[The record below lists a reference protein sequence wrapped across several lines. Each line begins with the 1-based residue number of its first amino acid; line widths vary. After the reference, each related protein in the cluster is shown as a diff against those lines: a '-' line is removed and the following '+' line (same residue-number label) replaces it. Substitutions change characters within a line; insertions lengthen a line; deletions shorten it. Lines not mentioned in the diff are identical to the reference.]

1 MGAESAVNSLADDG
15 VGLFGSWRF
24 RHNLRSDERRKPED
38 KLLMKIVMQKI
49 NVSACAALLLIFS
62 ALPAPAQNFSAP
74 PGPGGR
80 NPVCMRLE
88 TQLSALDRGTADPA
102 RAEQIRRYEDA
113 ANNQQAELDKLVAQS
128 RRLGCQ
134 GVGFFSL
141 FGGQPPQCGQINNQI
156 QQMRSN
162 LDQILGTLQQLQGNT
177 AGREGQRRS
186 VLVALAE
193 NDCGP
198 QYRTAAAPQQRGF
211 FDTLFGPGTGP
222 GSIMA
227 PVEPSE
233 SSTFRTVCVRTC
245 DGYFFPVSYSTS
257 PSRFTED
264 ERACQRMCP
273 AAEVQLYTYRNP
285 GEEISQAVS
294 LHGHAYS
301 DLPTAFAYRKEVNK
315 ACSCKR
321 ADQTW
326 ADALKQLDDN
336 TIEQGDIVV
345 TDERAK
351 QLSQPKVDAQ
361 GKRIDPRTNR
371 PAQTPAAAPGT
382 TTSNEPTAASSEKRQ
397 VRTVGPTF
405 VPAR

>member
-1 MGAESAVNSLADDG
+1 MNIA
-15 VGLFGSWRF
+15 
-24 RHNLRSDERRKPED
+24 
-38 KLLMKIVMQKI
+38 MQKI
-49 NVSACAALLLIFS
+49 NLSVCAALILIGS
-62 ALPAPAQNFSAP
+62 ALSAQAQNFSAP
-74 PGPGGR
+74 PGMGGR
-80 NPVCMRLE
+80 NPICVRLE

-102 RAEQIRRYEDA
+102 RAEQIRRYEDS
-113 ANNQQAELDKLVAQS
+113 ANKQQAELDKVVEQS
-128 RRLGCQ
+128 RRVGCQ

-141 FGGQPPQCGQINNQI
+141 FSGQPPQCGQINNQI

-162 LDQILGTLQQLQGNT
+162 LAQILGTLQQLQGNT

-211 FDTLFGPGTGP
+211 FDTLFGPGTGSE
-222 GSIMA
+222 SIMA
-227 PVEPSE
+227 PVEPYQ

-245 DGYFFPVSYSTS
+245 DGYFFPVSYSAS
-257 PSRFTED
+257 QSRFAED
-264 ERACQRMCP
+264 EQACQRMCP

-285 GEEISQAVS
+285 GEDISQAVS
-294 LHGHAYS
+294 LHGHPYS

-321 ADQTW
+321 AGQTW
-326 ADALKQLDDN
+326 ADALKQLDDS
-336 TIEQGDIVV
+336 TIEQGDIIV

-351 QLSQPKVDAQ
+351 QLSQPKPDAQ
-361 GKRIDPRTNR
+361 GKRVDPRTNK
-371 PAQTPAAAPGT
+371 PAQTPATAPATGPST
-382 TTSNEPTAASSEKRQ
+382 ESTAATGEKRQ

>member
-1 MGAESAVNSLADDG
+1 MNIA
-15 VGLFGSWRF
+15 
-24 RHNLRSDERRKPED
+24 
-38 KLLMKIVMQKI
+38 MQKI
-49 NVSACAALLLIFS
+49 NLSVCAVLMLIGS
-62 ALPAPAQNFSAP
+62 ALPVPAQNFSAP
-74 PGPGGR
+74 PGTGGR
-80 NPVCMRLE
+80 SPICVRLE
-88 TQLSALDRGTADPA
+88 TQLSALDRGTGDPA
-102 RAEQIRRYEDA
+102 RVEQIRRYEDS
-113 ANNQQAELDKLVAQS
+113 ANKQQAELDKVVEQS
-128 RRLGCQ
+128 RRVGCQ

-141 FGGQPPQCGQINNQI
+141 FSGQPPQCGQINNQI

-162 LDQILGTLQQLQGNT
+162 LAQILGTLQQLQGNT

-211 FDTLFGPGTGP
+211 FDTLFGPGTGSE
-222 GSIMA
+222 SIMA
-227 PVEPSE
+227 PVEPYQ

-257 PSRFTED
+257 PSRFAED
-264 ERACQRMCP
+264 DQACQRMCP

-285 GEEISQAVS
+285 GEEIAQAVS

-321 ADQTW
+321 AGQTW

-371 PAQTPAAAPGT
+371 PAATPAAAPAT
-382 TTSNEPTAASSEKRQ
+382 TTTNEPTAASGEKRQ
-397 VRTVGPTF
+397 VRTVGPPF

>member
-1 MGAESAVNSLADDG
+1 VVE
-15 VGLFGSWRF
+15 
-24 RHNLRSDERRKPED
+24 
-38 KLLMKIVMQKI
+38 
-49 NVSACAALLLIFS
+49 
-62 ALPAPAQNFSAP
+62 
-74 PGPGGR
+74 
-80 NPVCMRLE
+80 
-88 TQLSALDRGTADPA
+88 
-102 RAEQIRRYEDA
+102 
-113 ANNQQAELDKLVAQS
+113 QS
-128 RRLGCQ
+128 RRVGCQ

-141 FGGQPPQCGQINNQI
+141 FSGQPPQCGQINNQI

-162 LDQILGTLQQLQGNT
+162 LAQILGTLQQLQGNT

-211 FDTLFGPGTGP
+211 FDTLFGPGTGSE
-222 GSIMA
+222 SIMA
-227 PVEPSE
+227 PVEPYQ

-257 PSRFTED
+257 QSRFPED
-264 ERACQRMCP
+264 EQACQRMCP

-285 GEEISQAVS
+285 GEDISQAVS
-294 LHGHAYS
+294 LHGHPYS

-321 ADQTW
+321 AGQTW
-326 ADALKQLDDN
+326 ADALKQLDDS
-336 TIEQGDIVV
+336 TIEQGDIIV

-351 QLSQPKVDAQ
+351 QLSQPKPDAQ
-361 GKRIDPRTNR
+361 GKRVDPRTNK
-371 PAQTPAAAPGT
+371 PAQTPATAPST
-382 TTSNEPTAASSEKRQ
+382 TPSTESTAATGEKRQ

>member
-1 MGAESAVNSLADDG
+1 MNIAV
-15 VGLFGSWRF
+15 R
-24 RHNLRSDERRKPED
+24 
-38 KLLMKIVMQKI
+38 KI
-49 NVSACAALLLIFS
+49 NLGLYAALLLMAS
-62 ALPAPAQNFSAP
+62 GLPAAGQNFSAP
-74 PGPGGR
+74 PGAAGR
-80 NPVCMRLE
+80 NPVCLRLE
-88 TQLSALDRGTADPA
+88 TQLAAIDRGTADPA
-102 RAEQIRRYEDA
+102 RAEQIRRYEDSA
-113 ANNQQAELDKLVAQS
+113 DKQQAELDKLVAQS
-128 RRLGCQ
+128 RRTGCQ
-134 GVGFFSL
+134 GAGFFSL
-141 FGGQPPQCGQINNQI
+141 FSGQPPQCGQINNQI

-162 LDQILGTLQQLQGNT
+162 LDQMLVTLQQLQGNT

-186 VLVALAE
+186 VLIALAE

-198 QYRTAAAPQQRGF
+198 QYRIATAPQQRGF
-211 FDTLFGPGTGP
+211 FDNLFGPG
-222 GSIMA
+222 SIVA
-227 PVEPSE
+227 PTEQQYPYQ

-245 DGYFFPVSYSTS
+245 DGYFFPVSYSAS
-257 PSRFTED
+257 PSRFAED
-264 ERACQRMCP
+264 EQACQRMCP
-273 AAEVQLYTYRNP
+273 AAEVQLYTFRNP

-294 LHGHAYS
+294 LHGRAYS

-321 ADQTW
+321 AGQNW

-336 TIEQGDIVV
+336 TVEQGDIVV

-371 PAQTPAAAPGT
+371 PAQTPGAAT
-382 TTSNEPTAASSEKRQ
+382 TTSNEPTAASGEKRQ

>member
-1 MGAESAVNSLADDG
+1 MNIA
-15 VGLFGSWRF
+15 
-24 RHNLRSDERRKPED
+24 
-38 KLLMKIVMQKI
+38 MQKI
-49 NVSACAALLLIFS
+49 GLGVCAVQLLIAS

-74 PGPGGR
+74 PGTAGR
-80 NPVCMRLE
+80 NPVCLRLE
-88 TQLSALDRGTADPA
+88 TQLSAIDRGTADPA

-113 ANNQQAELDKLVAQS
+113 ANKQQAEFDKLVAQS
-128 RRLGCQ
+128 RRMGCQ

-141 FGGQPPQCGQINNQI
+141 FSGQPPQCGQINNQI

-198 QYRTAAAPQQRGF
+198 QYRIAAAPQQRGF
-211 FDTLFGPGTGP
+211 FDTLFGPGTGS
-222 GSIMA
+222 GTIMA
-227 PVEPSE
+227 PVEPSQ
-233 SSTFRTVCVRTC
+233 SSTFRTVCVRIC

-257 PSRFTED
+257 PSRFPED
-264 ERACQRMCP
+264 EQACQRMCP

-285 GEEISQAVS
+285 GEEIAQAIS
-294 LHGHAYS
+294 LHGHPYS
-301 DLPTAFAYRKEVNK
+301 GLPTAFAYRKEVNK

-321 ADQTW
+321 AGQTW

-351 QLSQPKVDAQ
+351 QLSQPKLDAQ

-371 PAQTPAAAPGT
+371 PAQTPAPAPAT
-382 TTSNEPTAASSEKRQ
+382 TTAAESPPAAGEKRQ
-397 VRTVGPTF
+397 VRSVGPTF